1 MRKFTCLGLLCVTSM
16 TLYGCDSSNPSTP
29 PKETVETT
37 TVEQTDSNFSD
48 NILLSINNGAAGYGT
63 IADITDATITIY
75 TDGTIKVVMDTDE
88 QPEIATLQM
97 SEDDYSELTKIVNRK
112 EISELMIITDS
123 EVCDGSNYF
132 IWLYDKNDEICVT
145 KGGYMPINDDFWDI
159 YDSIKE
165 VLKPY
170 EIENIVDEY
179 REAM

>member
-1 MRKFTCLGLLCVTSM
+1 MRKFTCLGLLCVTIM
-16 TLYGCDSSNPSTP
+16 TLCGCDSSNPSTP

-37 TVEQTDSNFSD
+37 TAEQTDSNFSD

-112 EISELMIITDS
+112 EISELKVISDS
-123 EVCDGSNYF
+123 DVCDGSDYF

-145 KGGYMPINDDFWDI
+145 KGGYMPIDTKFWDV
-159 YDSIKE
+159 YDAIKDT
-165 VLKPY
+165 LKPY
-170 EIENIVDEY
+170 GIKDIVNDY
-179 REAM
+179 RDTM